1 MMMVMMIKRRWMKDK
16 NNKIFP
22 VVETV
27 EKNKELII
35 DNSNDN

>member
-1 MMMVMMIKRRWMKDK
+1 MVMMIKRRWMKGK
-16 NNKIFP
+16 NNNIFP
-22 VVETV
+22 VVKTV